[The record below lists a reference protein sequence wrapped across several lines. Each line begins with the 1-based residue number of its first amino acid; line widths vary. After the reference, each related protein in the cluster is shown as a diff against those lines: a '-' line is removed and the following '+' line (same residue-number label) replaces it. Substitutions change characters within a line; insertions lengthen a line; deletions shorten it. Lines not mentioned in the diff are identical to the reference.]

1 MYKNIYQTDLSP
13 VLTLWVLADSW
24 EWYIELSNSGLLPSP
39 PPSSFS
45 VSTTVPCQL
54 SRGCKSYFANHK
66 IKDTPAPSKKPPA
79 TQARMMQLEK
89 SLCRDND
96 TETNCLCPQKFHHL
110 LQKIMVRRPL
120 SAVSHYC
127 TWENGQCHRAL
138 WGLCESLSLI
148 NGISDGTVRLVRM

>member
-1 MYKNIYQTDLSP
+1 MYKNIYQTNLSP

-24 EWYIELSNSGLLPSP
+24 ESYIEISNSGLLPSP
-39 PPSSFS
+39 PPPSFS

-79 TQARMMQLEK
+79 TQARIMQLEK

-96 TETNCLCPQKFHHL
+96 RETNCLCPQKFHHL

-120 SAVSHYC
+120 ICSFTLLYIREWSVS
-127 TWENGQCHRAL
+127 QMAL
-138 WGLCESLSLI
+138 RIVWKLI
-148 NGISDGTVRLVRM
+148 LDQWYQWWDSSPC